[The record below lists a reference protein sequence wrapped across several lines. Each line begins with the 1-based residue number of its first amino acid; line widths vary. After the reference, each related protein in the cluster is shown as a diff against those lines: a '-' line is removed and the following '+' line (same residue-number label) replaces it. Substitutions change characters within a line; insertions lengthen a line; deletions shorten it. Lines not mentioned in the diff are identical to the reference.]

1 MSLRIIAGTA
11 RGRRLKAVK
20 GINTRP
26 TADRVKESLFNII
39 SPAIRDA
46 VVLDLFAGTGNLGC
60 EALSRGAGLVFFVD
74 KSGLSIKTIKDNI
87 NSLGFAD
94 RARVYKM
101 DVTTFLKSQGSKG
114 PVYNLIFMDPP
125 YGKELLVPT
134 IELISEM
141 NILSD
146 DGMVIAEHSTMDNL
160 PQSIGQLYI
169 QRQKTYGTT
178 AVTFYAKDGAL

>member
-1 MSLRIIAGTA
+1 MRIIAGTA

-20 GINTRP
+20 GMNTRP

-39 SPAIRDA
+39 SPVIRDA
-46 VVLDLFAGTGNLGC
+46 VVLDLFAGTGNFGC

-74 KSGLSIKTIKDNI
+74 NSGLSIKTIKYNV
-87 NSLGFAD
+87 NNLGFAG

-101 DVTTFLKSQGSKG
+101 NVTAFLKGRGSKG
-114 PVYNLIFMDPP
+114 PVFDLIFMDPP

-134 IELISEM
+134 IELISEV
-141 NILSD
+141 NILGD
-146 DGMVIAEHSTMDNL
+146 DGMIIAEHLTMDNL